1 MRVLWGLAG
10 LLALLLGAVGAVLPI
25 MPTVPFVLLAAF
37 CFSRSS
43 ERMHQWLVEHPIFGP
58 GIQNWRKH
66 GAISQRAKLI
76 ATISMLGSVVLGL
89 ALALPPA
96 ALAAQIFALS
106 GALIFIWTRPTGSPR
121 EASKGR
127 QADRETGIE

>member
-1 MRVLWGLAG
+1 MRILWGLAG
-10 LLALLLGAVGAVLPI
+10 LLALLLGAIGAVLPI

-66 GAISQRAKLI
+66 GAIARRTKLI
-76 ATISMLGSVVLGL
+76 ATISIVGSVGLGL
-89 ALALPPA
+89 VLALPPM
-96 ALAAQIFALS
+96 ALAAQIVALS
-106 GALIFIWTRPTGSPR
+106 GALICIWTRPSGSPR
-121 EASKGR
+121 DARKGHR
-127 QADRETGIE
+127 ADPATDIE